1 MLLCQLSTKPDMDPL
16 IINLQK
22 PALNLK
28 PVKTLL
34 KKFRLFP
41 NMVAFLT
48 VANIVQMFELHAS
61 KQFSPPYAM
70 ERNSG
75 LFRFCG
81 FNVASR
87 TVANR

>member
-22 PALNLK
+22 TSVNLK

-34 KKFRLFP
+34 KSFRFFP

-48 VANIVQMFELHAS
+48 VPNPAQLFELHAS
-61 KQFSPPYAM
+61 KQFNPPYAM
-70 ERNSG
+70 EKIQVYSG
-75 LFRFCG
+75 FRP
-81 FNVASR
+81 
-87 TVANR
+87 

>member
-34 KKFRLFP
+34 KSFRFLP

-48 VANIVQMFELHAS
+48 VANVVQTF
-61 KQFSPPYAM
+61 
-70 ERNSG
+70 
-75 LFRFCG
+75 
-81 FNVASR
+81 
-87 TVANR
+87 